1 MGDTEDLLAWLRQKH
16 QEMPDPEAGSFYSNA
31 ADEIVRLR
39 EELGDLEAYAAAWTD
54 TANRH
59 ARTADRWQARAER
72 AEADADRLAAKLSRM
87 PCACTWR
94 SYGVIGYRCTKCVV
108 LELHDREVE
117 AR

>member
-1 MGDTEDLLAWLRQKH
+1 MGDILDELRSPSFPMGQRFALC
-16 QEMPDPEAGSFYSNA
+16 QEA
-31 ADEIVRLR
+31 ADEIERLR

-59 ARTADRWQARAER
+59 ARTADSWQARAER

-94 SYGVIGYRCTKCVV
+94 SYGVIGYRCTKCVA
-108 LELHDREVE
+108 LDLHDREVE